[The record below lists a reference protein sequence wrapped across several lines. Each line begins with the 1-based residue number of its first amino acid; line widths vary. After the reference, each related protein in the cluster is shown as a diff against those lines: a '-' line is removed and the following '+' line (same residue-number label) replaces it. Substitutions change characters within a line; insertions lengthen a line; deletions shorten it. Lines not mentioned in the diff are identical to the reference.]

1 MSQVFSATLSAMLT
15 MLICMLVG
23 FVLRT
28 KKIEPEDTD
37 SVLSKFL
44 TFVVSPALPFNSFS
58 QNFNLQSLKE
68 NYTIIL
74 YSLLIAASAV
84 AIATFLARLFI
95 KDGYAQ
101 GVYKYA
107 IAFANF
113 GYMGTAVVLSLFG
126 EELLYYYLLFTTPM
140 NIIVYTWG
148 MTQLIPGKKGF
159 KASLVRITNPSTIA
173 VLLGIIAGIFNLKL
187 YIPAFVTSA
196 MTSLGNCMGPIS
208 MVLTGY
214 VIGKFDIKKSLTN
227 VKIYIVSILRLFV
240 FPAIFCGVLMLLGA
254 SETVLILT
262 LIAYAMPLGLNTV
275 VFPAAYGA
283 DTSVGASMALISNAL
298 CIITFPLMYA
308 LLSLVIG

>member
-15 MLICMLVG
+15 MLICMMVG

-37 SVLSKFL
+37 SVFSRFLS
-44 TFVVSPALPFNSFS
+44 FVVAPAMNFNSFL
-58 QNFNLQSLKE
+58 QNFSLQSLSE
-68 NYTIIL
+68 NYNIIL
-74 YSLLIAASAV
+74 YSLLIAFLAV
-84 AIATFLARLFI
+84 LIATFLVRVFV
-95 KDGYAQ
+95 KEGYAR

-113 GYMGTAVVLSLFG
+113 GYMGNAVVLSMFG
-126 EELLYYYLLFTTPM
+126 EEMLYSYLLFTTPM

-148 MTQLIPGKKGF
+148 MTQLIPGKKGL
-159 KASLVRITNPSTIA
+159 KASLVRITNPTTIA
-173 VLLGIIAGIFNLKL
+173 VLLGIVAGLLNLKKYVPNFITGAL
-187 YIPAFVTSA
+187 S
-196 MTSLGNCMGPIS
+196 SLSSCMGPIS

-214 VIGKFDIKKSLTN
+214 VVGKFDIKKALTN
-227 VKIYIVSILRLFV
+227 VKIYIVTALRLFV
-240 FPAIFCGVLMLLGA
+240 FPALYCGLLRLLGA
-254 SETVLILT
+254 NETVLIVA

-298 CIITFPLMYA
+298 CIISFPLMYA
-308 LLSLVIG
+308 LLTTIIK

>member
-1 MSQVFSATLSAMLT
+1 MAQVFSATLGAMLT

-28 KKIEPEDTD
+28 KQIEPENTD
-37 SVLSKFL
+37 SVFSRFLS
-44 TFVVSPALPFNSFS
+44 FVVAPAMNFNSFL

-68 NYTIIL
+68 NYTVIL
-74 YSLLIAASAV
+74 FSLLIAALAV
-84 AIATFLARLFI
+84 IIATFLSRVFV
-95 KDGYAQ
+95 KEGYAQ

-113 GYMGTAVVLSLFG
+113 GYMGTAVVLSIFG
-126 EELLYYYLLFTTPM
+126 EEMLYYYLLFTTPM

-159 KASLVRITNPSTIA
+159 KAALVRISNPTTVA
-173 VLLGIIAGIFNLKL
+173 VLLGIFAGLLNLKA
-187 YIPAFVTSA
+187 YIPGFITGAFS
-196 MTSLGNCMGPIS
+196 SLGNCMGPIS

-214 VIGKFDIKKSLTN
+214 VIGMFDIKKALTD
-227 VKIYIVSILRLFV
+227 VKIYIVSALRLIL
-240 FPAIFCGVLMLLGA
+240 FPALYCGLLMLLGA
-254 SETVLILT
+254 SNTVVIVA

-283 DTSVGASMALISNAL
+283 DTSVGASMALISNVL
-298 CIITFPLMYA
+298 CIVTFPVMYA
-308 LLSLVIG
+308 LLSTIIK